1 MGGGDCFLSLRLIAL
16 LIRYPISEHLP
27 LRHRIANSNVN
38 HNSLRF
44 IIILCLK
51 RRYVY
56 VNLLVSRKGKEKNIF
71 TNCGHSFPQIP
82 RLKSRNRYHEVM
94 VNFWETKKKIKFA
107 SERCDIRCKSIQTL
121 PELLPI
127 LPSSTP
133 LPMIG
138 TVILINV
145 RNLLFRA
152 IDSCQQEKKSQRNKR
167 QTSQSKPYAGIYD

>member
-1 MGGGDCFLSLRLIAL
+1 MGGGNCCLSLRLIAL
-16 LIRYPISEHLP
+16 LIRYLISEHLP

-71 TNCGHSFPQIP
+71 MNCGHSFPQIP

-94 VNFWETKKKIKFA
+94 VNFWETKKKLN
-107 SERCDIRCKSIQTL
+107 L
-121 PELLPI
+121 PRSVVTFGANRFKPFLNSFPFF
-127 LPSSTP
+127 P
-133 LPMIG
+133 LP
-138 TVILINV
+138 LHYPWSAP
-145 RNLLFRA
+145 L
-152 IDSCQQEKKSQRNKR
+152 
-167 QTSQSKPYAGIYD
+167 Y

>member
-1 MGGGDCFLSLRLIAL
+1 MGGGNCFLSLRLIAL

-71 TNCGHSFPQIP
+71 MNCGHSFPQIP

-94 VNFWETKKKIKFA
+94 VNFWETKKKLN
-107 SERCDIRCKSIQTL
+107 L
-121 PELLPI
+121 PRSVVTFGANRFKPFLNSFPFF
-127 LPSSTP
+127 P
-133 LPMIG
+133 LP
-138 TVILINV
+138 LHYPWSAP
-145 RNLLFRA
+145 L
-152 IDSCQQEKKSQRNKR
+152 
-167 QTSQSKPYAGIYD
+167 Y